1 MKILFFGKDNRYDI
15 LIDNLKNKYDIYG
28 LGYGYRKDI
37 KIGDISNINKYDI
50 IVLPMSGFKNNKV
63 DVFTLPSNFF
73 DNFKGIIYTGLKGN
87 LKGNVISFLSDS
99 DIVLENTKIT
109 VDGIIDK
116 ISNINIKNVCI
127 LGYGNIGSIL
137 YDKIKDKYNVYVG
150 VNRNVN
156 IKNSFKTDNYED
168 MKKIFSNSDIIIN
181 TVPSHIIPDS
191 ILQEIKCYFLDVASY
206 PYAINKEDINNY
218 SFKYELY
225 SQIPSKYDPKRAG
238 KILLKKF

>member
-87 LKGNVISFLSDS
+87 LKGNVISFLSDN

-116 ISNINIKNVCI
+116 ISNFNIKNVCI

-137 YDKIKDKYNVYVG
+137 YDKLKDKYNVYVG
-150 VNRNVN
+150 VNKDVD
-156 IKNSFKTDNYED
+156 IKDSFNTNNYSD
-168 MKKIFSNSDIIIN
+168 MQKIFLNSDIIIN
-181 TVPSHIIPDS
+181 TVPSHIIPKY
-191 ILQEIKCYFLDVASY
+191 ILEKINCYFLDVASY
-206 PYAINKEDINNY
+206 PYAINNEDINNY

>member
-1 MKILFFGKDNRYDI
+1 MKILFLGRDNRYDI
-15 LIDNLKNKYDIYG
+15 LIDNLKNKYDIYC
-28 LGYGYRKDI
+28 LGYGYRKDV
-37 KIGDISNINKYDI
+37 KIGDISNINNYDI

-63 DVFTLPSNFF
+63 DIFKLPSNFF
-73 DNFKGIIYTGLKGN
+73 DDFKGIIYTGFKGN
-87 LKGNVISFLSDS
+87 LKGNVISFLSDN

-116 ISNINIKNVCI
+116 ISNYNINNVCI

-137 YDKIKDKYNVYVG
+137 YDKIKDKYTVYVG
-150 VNRNVN
+150 VNKKVD
-156 IKNSFKTDNYED
+156 IKHTFKTDNYID
-168 MKKIFSNSDIIIN
+168 MEKIFLNSDIIIN
-181 TVPSHIIPDS
+181 TVPSHIIPKY
-191 ILQEIKCYFLDVASY
+191 ILEKINCYFLDVASY